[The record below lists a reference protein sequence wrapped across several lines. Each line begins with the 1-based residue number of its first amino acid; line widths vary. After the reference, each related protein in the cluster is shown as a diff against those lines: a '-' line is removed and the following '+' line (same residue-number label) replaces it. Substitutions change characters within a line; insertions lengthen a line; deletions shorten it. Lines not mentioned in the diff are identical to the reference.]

1 MNAKTMK
8 TGMAAT
14 LAAVLLLA
22 PTTAAPALAQHR
34 HRPAGEHSGVWLS
47 GGLGGGTTSD
57 DQGGAAGY
65 FRLGGTTSRNV
76 LLGGEV
82 IGLSYDEGDARVSF
96 GNATF
101 DVLYYPA
108 PAGGFFAKGGI
119 GFASVTVSEDVGGGT
134 FTSDDQGLGLTLGV
148 GYDIKIGSNLYLTP
162 NVDLLHQ
169 RFDEDRNATLWLFT
183 LGIGMH

>member
-1 MNAKTMK
+1 MRTHWWTTTM
-8 TGMAAT
+8 TLTMAAG
-14 LAAVLLLA
+14 LLLA
-22 PTTAAPALAQHR
+22 PSGAATAQAQH
-34 HRPAGEHSGVWLS
+34 HRSPGAHSGVWLS
-47 GGLGGGTTSD
+47 GGLGGGTTSEED
-57 DQGGAAGY
+57 GGAAGY
-65 FRLGGTTSRNV
+65 FRLGGSPSPNV

-82 IGLSYDEGDARVSF
+82 IGLSYDQDGAQVSF

-108 PAGGFFAKGGI
+108 PAGGFFAKGGV

-134 FTSDDQGLGLTLGV
+134 FTTDEQGLGLTLGV
-148 GYDIKIGSNLYLTP
+148 GYDIKIGGNLYLTP

-169 RFDEDRNATLWLFT
+169 RFDEDRDATIWLFT

>member
-1 MNAKTMK
+1 MRTHRWTTTTM
-8 TGMAAT
+8 TMAA
-14 LAAVLLLA
+14 LLLVA
-22 PTTAAPALAQHR
+22 PMSARTALAQHR
-34 HRPAGEHSGVWLS
+34 RAPAGHSGVWLS

-57 DQGGAAGY
+57 DEGGAAGY

-82 IGLSYDEGDARVSF
+82 IGLSYDEGDAQVSF

-119 GFASVTVSEDVGGGT
+119 GFASVTVSQDIAGGT

-148 GYDIKIGSNLYLTP
+148 GYDIRIGSNLYLTP

-169 RFDEDRNATLWLFT
+169 RFDEDREATIWLFT

>member
-1 MNAKTMK
+1 MNARMK
-8 TGMAAT
+8 KAGMATAM
-14 LAAVLLLA
+14 AAMLLLA
-22 PTTAAPALAQHR
+22 PSTAATAQAQHR
-34 HRPAGEHSGVWLS
+34 HRASGGHSGIWLS

-119 GFASVTVSEDVGGGT
+119 GFASVTVSQDVAGGT

-148 GYDIKIGSNLYLTP
+148 GYDIRIGSNLYLTP
-162 NVDLLHQ
+162 NIDLLHQ
-169 RFDEDRNATLWLFT
+169 RFDEDRDATLWLFT